1 MPSVLQH
8 IINDWI
14 YYLVRVGV
22 NSVNGKLTW
31 TVCSLGFLKR
41 KQKYPKKF
49 NVNVINCHI
58 KEWFKCWFKLN
69 NRVQIRIIFQYSSK
83 SFYNDRCK
91 LSQLY
96 LFRFCLPPKLY
107 DSCGYE
113 WACLLCHHGTSLE
126 YGQNVNVFN
135 WGLIM
140 FIQHN
145 DNQATSG

>member
-22 NSVNGKLTW
+22 NSVNGKLSW

-69 NRVQIRIIFQYSSK
+69 NRVQIRIIFQYS
-83 SFYNDRCK
+83 
-91 LSQLY
+91 LSLPN
-96 LFRFCLPPKLY
+96 RFIMI
-107 DSCGYE
+107 
-113 WACLLCHHGTSLE
+113 A
-126 YGQNVNVFN
+126 VNWVNYIYSDFVYPLN
-135 WGLIM
+135 FMIVVVMNEHVYFVIM
-140 FIQHN
+140 ALVWN
-145 DNQATSG
+145 MARM